1 MGVNSQLT
9 DFLKAHVEPDA
20 ERERIKE
27 AHTEVREMVEDLLGE
42 VLDTSFVMGS
52 YKRHTLVKRLS
63 DDEKYDVDV
72 MFVLN
77 EDEELEG
84 LLKTMAVAAESIV
97 DQVDEIESFRIQ
109 KVSVG
114 LRYKDNFS
122 IDMVPGQ
129 LNEDGTFSIYDS
141 REQKKVKTNPLKH
154 IEVISNLNIARGE
167 LLKPLIKLVKRWKQ
181 ENAISTL
188 KSFHLEMLAV
198 KVFEDTEV
206 ASLGEGLKLY
216 FNEAKRITENGVKIT
231 DPIGGHDISGYLDN
245 PENPQRRE
253 ATEALSLAAESL
265 NDALREEDNG
275 NTELATRSLG
285 RIYAPFRKAEDDT
298 ISQQLG
304 ATLAG
309 SNAPRPWS
317 N

>member
-9 DFLKAHVEPDA
+9 DFLKTHVEPDT

-27 AHTEVREMVEDLLGE
+27 AHTEVRGMVEDLLGE

-52 YKRHTLVKRLS
+52 YKRHTLVRRLS

-77 EDEELEG
+77 EDEDLEG
-84 LLKTMAVAAESIV
+84 LLNTMAVAAESIV
-97 DQVDEIESFRIQ
+97 DQVEEIESFRIQ

-129 LNEDGTFSIYDS
+129 LNDDGTFSIYDS

-154 IEVISNLNIARGE
+154 IEVISNLNKDRGE

-198 KVFEDTEV
+198 KVFEETEIT
-206 ASLGEGLKLY
+206 SLAEGLKQY
-216 FNEAKRITENGVKIT
+216 FNEAKRITENSVKII
-231 DPIGGHDISGYLDN
+231 DPVGGHDISGYLDN
-245 PENPQRRE
+245 PENPQRQE
-253 ATEALSLAAESL
+253 AVAALSLAAESL
-265 NDALREEDNG
+265 NDALREEGNG

-285 RIYAPFRKAEDDT
+285 RIYAPFRKSEDDE
-298 ISQQLG
+298 ISQTLG
-304 ATLAG
+304 VTLAG
-309 SNAPRPWS
+309 SSAPRPWS
-317 N
+317 K